1 MENGRLG
8 ERMRVLLE
16 EQLQEWEL
24 ARRNFG
30 ALAAV
35 ECRTM
40 EVDGAVVTVQHNPAR
55 IASTGAKVD
64 KAAVA
69 ARPCFLCGANR
80 PGQQRALRVDAEE
93 LARLG
98 KPCADSGVGGGV
110 RVRNAEY
117 EVLVNPFPIFPVH
130 FTIPA
135 VEHTPQLISA
145 DGCRR
150 FRHVLRLAMQMPG
163 MALFYNGPKCGAS
176 APDHFHFQ
184 VVERSALPIFGW
196 DKVPFRI
203 ESALFGDED
212 EAVEWFGSLCDSL
225 AALPENEGEDEPR
238 MNLLC
243 AREDAAEGD
252 APRVRVIVIPRRA
265 HRPDFYG
272 TGEGRVLLS
281 PASVDLGGV
290 VVAPVPED
298 FYEKITPAVLHELFA
313 QTCY

>member
-1 MENGRLG
+1 MENSMLG
-8 ERMRVLLE
+8 ERMRGLLE

-35 ECRTM
+35 ECRVM
-40 EVDGAVVTVQHNPAR
+40 EVDGAEVTVQHNPAR

-69 ARPCFLCGANR
+69 ARPCFLCGSNR
-80 PGQQRALRVDAEE
+80 PEQQRALRVDAGK
-93 LARLG
+93 LAPLG
-98 KPCADSGVGGGV
+98 KSSADAGSDGEPGVGS
-110 RVRNAEY
+110 AEY

-130 FTIPA
+130 FTVPA

-150 FRHVLRLAMQMPG
+150 FRHILRLAMQMPG

-203 ESALFGDED
+203 ESALFSDED
-212 EAVEWFGSLCDSL
+212 EAVEWFGRLCDSL
-225 AALPENEGEDEPR
+225 ATLPENEGEDEPR

-243 AREDAAEGD
+243 AREDVAEGD

-290 VVAPVPED
+290 VVSPVPED
-298 FYEKITPAVLHELFA
+298 FHEKITPAVLHDLFA